1 LLTAYFEIFEY
12 VLNID
17 RVSNHLLNFS
27 VTILPLANG
36 AGDVMTAVVA
46 SGSDEGIK
54 IVIGSIFGASLFLT
68 TVVLAAVIYYSKTIK
83 VLLKQ

>member
-17 RVSNHLLNFS
+17 RVSNHLFNLS
-27 VTILPLANG
+27 VTILSLANG